1 MAEQFVTF
9 YYQTFDGNRAGLAPL
24 YRDHSMLTFETSAVQ
39 GVAGIIEKLT
49 VSTSGTSRMVIE
61 FLLRSAAL
69 VSAGG
74 LPFQKVQH
82 KVATL
87 DAQPSGE
94 HGGILVLVTGA
105 LLVDEEQNPMNYTQ
119 TFQLMPD
126 GAGSYFVF
134 NDVFR
139 LIYNA

>member
-1 MAEQFVTF
+1 MADFQNIAQQFVTF
-9 YYQTFDGNRAGLAPL
+9 YYQTFDSNRAGLAPL
-24 YRDHSMLTFETSAVQ
+24 YRDQSMLTFETTAIQ

-49 VSTSGTSRMVIE
+49 T
-61 FLLRSAAL
+61 
-69 VSAGG
+69 

-82 KVATL
+82 QVSTL

-105 LLVDEEQNPMNYTQ
+105 LLVDEEKNPMNYTQ

-126 GAGSYFVF
+126 GSGSYFVF

>member
-1 MAEQFVTF
+1 MADFQNIAQQFVTF
-9 YYQTFDGNRAGLAPL
+9 YYQTFDSNRAGLAPL
-24 YRDHSMLTFETSAVQ
+24 YRDQSMLTFETSAIQ

-49 VSTSGTSRMVIE
+49 T
-61 FLLRSAAL
+61 
-69 VSAGG
+69 

-82 KVATL
+82 QVSTL
-87 DAQPSGE
+87 DAQPSGD

-105 LLVDEEQNPMNYTQ
+105 LLVDEEKNPMNYTQ